1 LQIQNATRETV
12 TVIRNIDTTIH
23 DVNKIAV
30 AVAEAVE
37 QQQAATQ
44 DIARN
49 VGETASGTEDVTQ
62 HIAQVQQAAMHTGQ
76 AANQLLAS
84 ASEVARSSSD
94 LRREVET
101 FLSGVRAAS

>member
-1 LQIQNATRETV
+1 
-12 TVIRNIDTTIH
+12 
-23 DVNKIAV
+23 
-30 AVAEAVE
+30 
-37 QQQAATQ
+37 
-44 DIARN
+44 
-49 VGETASGTEDVTQ
+49 
-62 HIAQVQQAAMHTGQ
+62 MHTGQ

>member
-1 LQIQNATRETV
+1 MTA
-12 TVIRNIDTTIH
+12 IRNIDTTIQE
-23 DVNKIAV
+23 VNRIAV

-37 QQQAATQ
+37 QQQVATQ
-44 DIARN
+44 EIAHN

-62 HIAQVQQAAMHTGQ
+62 HIAQVQQAAMHTGH

-84 ASEVARSSSD
+84 ASEGSRSSSS

-101 FLSGVRAAS
+101 FLSGVREAS